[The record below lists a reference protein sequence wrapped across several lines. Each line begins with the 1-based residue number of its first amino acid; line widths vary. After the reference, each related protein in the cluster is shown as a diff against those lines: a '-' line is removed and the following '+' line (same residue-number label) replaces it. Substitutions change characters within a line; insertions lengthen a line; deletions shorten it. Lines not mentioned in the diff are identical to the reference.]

1 MQETQAVFKPGETR
15 PKYNVPQWPAKA
27 ELHGDQEF
35 VFVCE
40 LLKQFMRFT
49 IHASQVVGN

>member
-1 MQETQAVFKPGETR
+1 MQETQAVFKPGEAR

-27 ELHGDQEF
+27 ELHGAQEF

-40 LLKQFMRFT
+40 LLQWCMRFT
-49 IHASQVVGN
+49 IHASQVMSK